1 MTKTYLFTREGTRE
15 NVPLDDWRSLVK
27 DECSL
32 LWIDVREVS
41 EPELSSLAL
50 MFGLHSVAVESC
62 LDEYRR
68 PHLYEFS
75 DHFYVNLTVIE
86 NDHRKRSEPTPREL
100 HLFAGER
107 FILTVSQAKDVQAVD
122 RTIADYRDTPSACE
136 RGPMYAVYLLIED
149 LVESYFPVV
158 EELDDEA
165 DEIESAMLRDAD
177 KRLLAGLFALKRRGF
192 ELRKVLGPQ
201 RDILSVLARRDFPF
215 IEGEQNVYFQDIY
228 NRMIRIFDMMD
239 TIREIL
245 SGGLDIYLSSV
256 SNRLNEVMKVLTVAA
271 TILMTLSF
279 ITGFY
284 GMNFV
289 HLPWL
294 SAPNAFRN
302 SIILMAAITVVMLWW
317 FRRRKWL

>member
-1 MTKTYLFTREGTRE
+1 VIKTYLFDTQGVRED
-15 NVPLDDWRSLVK
+15 VPLDDWRSLAK
-27 DECSL
+27 DECNL
-32 LWIDVREVS
+32 LWIDVREVT
-41 EPELSSLAL
+41 EPELNGLAS

-86 NDHRKRSEPTPREL
+86 NDHRRRSELNPREL

-107 FILTVSQAKDVQAVD
+107 FIITVSQAKEVQAVE

-158 EELDDEA
+158 EDLDDEA
-165 DEIESAMLRDAD
+165 DEIESAMLRDSD
-177 KRLLAGLFALKRRGF
+177 KRLLARLFALKRRGF

-245 SGGLDIYLSSV
+245 SGSLDIYLSSV
-256 SNRLNEVMKVLTVAA
+256 SNRLNEVMKALTVAA

-294 SAPNAFRN
+294 NSPNAFRN
-302 SIILMAAITVVMLWW
+302 SVVLMTAITAAMLWW